1 MKCPQCKRPS
11 LKPHPD
17 AEHAVSYR
25 GLDLV
30 IAAEGAVCSSCGALA
45 LSRSALEASCR
56 AALAQRGSD
65 LLHEL
70 MQTISLR
77 QLEKSMGVSQGYL
90 SRLKARKG
98 CPSPT
103 LVSLLWLLHKQPGLL
118 VRLKRYWRPKHP
130 PASSLLDAAP
140 LCAARRSH
148 V

>member
-1 MKCPQCKRPS
+1 MTCPHCKRSS
-11 LKPHPD
+11 LKPHPA

-30 IAAEGAVCSSCGALA
+30 IAAEGFVCTSCGAIA
-45 LSRSALEASCR
+45 LPQSALEASRR
-56 AALAQRGSD
+56 ATLAQRGSD

-77 QLEKSMGVSQGYL
+77 QLETSMGVSQGYL
-90 SRLKARKG
+90 SRLKAQKG

-118 VRLKRYWRPKHP
+118 AQLKRYWRPKHS
-130 PASSLLDAAP
+130 PASSLLDDAP

>member
-1 MKCPQCKRPS
+1 MTCPHCKRSS

-30 IAAEGAVCSSCGALA
+30 IAVEGSVCTSCGAIA
-45 LSRSALEASCR
+45 LPQSALQASRR
-56 AALAQRGSD
+56 AALVQRGSD
-65 LLHEL
+65 LLYEL
-70 MQTISLR
+70 MQSISLR
-77 QLEKSMGVSQGYL
+77 QLEKIMGVSQGYL